1 MEEQAVID
9 QIASLRFDAD
19 DRRVS
24 RLMLALVKR
33 PRVVDLEIEVHRLG
47 FLRLEAELEGDL
59 LVRLDLLDR
68 PESDDL
74 HGSGDDG
81 RDVLGRPVP
90 LVRDVHLEAV
100 PAVRL
105 EPSVRRLEE
114 QSRITVLQQSLDP
127 RLRGHLGSLDEGL
140 GPFQVL
146 EAYRLFRLLQ
156 ERLDVGEVRV
166 DGVCGRHRV
175 PAPFHV
181 GARPVQDGPPALAGE
196 RFFRAP
202 EVLVHLSRVLLLDC
216 ALDLREVRLRLPD
229 IQVLALRDRDIVDQG
244 RELDLDLLRGDLAL
258 LPFEGLVEALLD
270 LPDALV
276 LAFVVRLFRL
286 PEEELGLARVRADPL
301 HLADRVAGR
310 DQDVA
315 HAVSQLGLDQVRLRL
330 RLFDELPRELDVR
343 LQGRLG
349 FGHEFVRL
357 GRLGRAEGVDR
368 HGGQRHRAVR
378 EGAHVRVRFRRDEHE
393 LLDHLVDAFE
403 LVQQPRPALEDVPVP
418 VLDLLQDLEHVEG
431 EELRL
436 LPDDDRREERMRRA
450 FDQDLRVPEIETFHA
465 DARARLERV
474 FHEIL
479 HDREHAGEDVLVD
492 LLAELAA
499 VMRDEPSVGMD
510 QEDVLDE
517 IRRRRCDL
525 DILRVSDLVAVLVEE
540 SLVRDPDGDR
550 HRARALRLHADPDR
564 DDLADADLRDRR
576 DAFRLQVAGELDL
589 DVSRRQLPAVLD
601 LDDVLVP
608 LPRLQA
614 GRRQAERQVRIL
626 VLDEILDLDADR
638 DFGLLDQDVRH
649 RDVARA
655 ERGLRLLERTRRVAQ
670 LRPEAFCIGHH
681 RRDGV
686 DPGLV
691 FVEEVGLARLLQGC
705 AGVGESALEAVDVA
719 LLDRL
724 PRPVQV
730 RPGGFRRNPQALRL
744 GDEFVE
750 AVDLVHRPL
759 DDLVSLR
766 IEEPLL
772 QVALEPVHLLEIV
785 GGRRVLRVGAE
796 LVEFLLGETEG
807 HAFLDHRRERADHGA
822 EMRLASQVDF
832 FGDPFRIS
840 ANVVQF
846 ARVDH
851 RLRPRQDLRGRSD
864 VGAELRVGL
873 DLRPELRQ
881 AVPRHPRLLIA
892 AVLLDDVFDY

>member
-1 MEEQAVID
+1 MEQEAIVD
-9 QIASLRFDAD
+9 EVAALGFDAD
-19 DRRVS
+19 DGRVG
-24 RLMLALVKR
+24 RLMLPIVEG
-33 PRVVDLEIEVHRLG
+33 PRVVDLEVEVHRAR
-47 FLRLEAELEGDL
+47 FLRLEPELKGHF
-59 LVRLDLLDR
+59 LVRFDLLDR
-68 PESDDL
+68 PESLDL
-74 HGSGDDG
+74 DG
-81 RDVLGRPVP
+81 PSHDRRDVLGRPVS
-90 LVRDVHLEAV
+90 LVRDVHLEPI

-105 EPSVRRLEE
+105 QPGTGRLKEEPRIAVSEESFDLRSRRRPGPVD
-114 QSRITVLQQSLDP
+114 Q
-127 RLRGHLGSLDEGL
+127 GFGSL
-140 GPFQVL
+140 QVL
-146 EAYRLFRLLQ
+146 EAHRVFRLLE
-156 ERLDVGEVRV
+156 ERFDVGKVCVDRGRLGHRGPDPIHVRP
-166 DGVCGRHRV
+166 RL
-175 PAPFHV
+175 
-181 GARPVQDGPPALAGE
+181 VQDRPPALPRE
-196 RFFRAP
+196 RFFRP
-202 EVLVHLSRVLLLDC
+202 SEVLVHLPRVLLLDRP
-216 ALDLREVRLRLPD
+216 LDLREVRLRLPD
-229 IQVLALRDRDIVDQG
+229 VQVLALRDRDVVYQG
-244 RELDLDLLRGDLAL
+244 RELVLDFLRGDLAL

-270 LPDALV
+270 FPDALV

-286 PEEELGLARVRADPL
+286 PEEELCLARVRADPL

-330 RLFDELPRELDVR
+330 RLFDELPRELNVR

-393 LLDHLVDAFE
+393 LLNHLVDSFE
-403 LVQQPRPALEDVPVP
+403 LVQQPRPALKDVPVP

-517 IRRRRCDL
+517 IRRRRFDL
-525 DILRVSDLVAVLVEE
+525 DLLRVSDLVAVLVEE

-655 ERGLRLLERTRRVAQ
+655 ERRLRLFERTRRVAQ
-670 LRPEAFCIGHH
+670 LRPEALCVRHH
-681 RRDGV
+681 RRNGV
-686 DPGLV
+686 GSGLV
-691 FVEEVGLARLLQGC
+691 LLEEGGLARLLKGR
-705 AGVGESALEAVDVA
+705 AGFGQSALEAVDVA
-719 LLDRL
+719 LLDRP
-724 PRPVQV
+724 PRSVQV
-730 RPGGFRRNPQALRL
+730 RPRRVRRNAQALRL

-750 AVDLVHRPL
+750 ALDLVHRSL
-759 DDLVSLR
+759 DDLVSFR
-766 IEEPLL
+766 VEKPLL
-772 QVALEPVHLLEIV
+772 QVAFEPVHLLEIV
-785 GGRRVLRVGAE
+785 RGRRVLRMGPE
-796 LVEFLLGETEG
+796 LVEFLFVEAQG
-807 HAFLDHRRERADHGA
+807 HPFLDHRRERADYGA
-822 EMRLASQVDF
+822 EVRLARQVDF
-832 FGDPFRIS
+832 FGDPFRVS
-840 ANVVQF
+840 ADLVQF
-846 ARVDH
+846 AGVDH
-851 RLRPRQDLRGRSD
+851 RLRPRQDVPGRSD
-864 VGAELRVGL
+864 VGPELRVGL
-873 DLRPELRQ
+873 DLRPK
-881 AVPRHPRLLIA
+881 
-892 AVLLDDVFDY
+892 F